1 METEASLAGLGAILS
16 HQDDKGRS
24 HLVAYASRALHKHER
39 NYHVTELE
47 TLGIVWAA
55 KYFRAYLLGH
65 HCLVLTDHA
74 ACTSLLNSSNSSTK
88 LARWAMIIQ
97 EMDLD
102 IQYQPGNAN
111 HSADA
116 LSRENTKVCR
126 PLNGPYR
133 ILCLTQTNA
142 KVRLVNLCFIESHSE
157 ML

>member
-1 METEASLAGLGAILS
+1 METDASLAGLGAVLS
-16 HQDDKGRS
+16 QKGDKG
-24 HLVAYASRALHKHER
+24 HLHPVAYASRALHKHER

-74 ACTSLLNSSNSSTK
+74 ACTSLLNSSNPSAK

-102 IQYQPGNAN
+102 IQY
-111 HSADA
+111 
-116 LSRENTKVCR
+116 
-126 PLNGPYR
+126 
-133 ILCLTQTNA
+133 
-142 KVRLVNLCFIESHSE
+142 
-157 ML
+157 